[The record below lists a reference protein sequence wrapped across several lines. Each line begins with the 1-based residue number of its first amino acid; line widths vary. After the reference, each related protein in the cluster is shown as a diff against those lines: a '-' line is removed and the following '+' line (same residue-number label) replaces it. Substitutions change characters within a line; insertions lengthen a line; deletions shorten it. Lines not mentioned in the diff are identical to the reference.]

1 MIENENQIKLVEEF
15 QIEQKGG
22 FDQKRLSKLFRWKKK
37 NVCEEK
43 ERKGN
48 HLEWNQKYQILVA
61 VHSDA
66 NRNASHAC
74 MWPRI

>member
-1 MIENENQIKLVEEF
+1 MIENENQIKFVEEF

-22 FDQKRLSKLFRWKKK
+22 FDQKRLSKLIRWKKK
-37 NVCEEK
+37 NVREEK

-48 HLEWNQKYQILVA
+48 HSEWNQKYQILVA